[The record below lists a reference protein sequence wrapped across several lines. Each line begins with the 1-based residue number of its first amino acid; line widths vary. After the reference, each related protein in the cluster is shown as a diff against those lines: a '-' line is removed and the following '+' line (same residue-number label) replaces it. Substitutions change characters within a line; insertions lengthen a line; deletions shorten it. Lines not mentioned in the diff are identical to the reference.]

1 MNDNDKFTTS
11 DISLA
16 SFLLMKN
23 LLLLSAVRVKGRF
36 EFTFDNKLNDTQT
49 FCQEYLMSDYPR
61 YDAALRQLKKRLYGL

>member
-1 MNDNDKFTTS
+1 MNDNDKFMTS

-16 SFLLMKN
+16 SFLLTKN

-36 EFTFDNKLNDTQT
+36 EFTFDNKLNDTQA

-61 YDAALRQLKKRLYGL
+61 YDAALRQLKKKLYGL